1 MRLLTA
7 RLSAKRRSRFA
18 GPVVLLLGLL
28 LTGGFYAALSPA
40 TAEDTASSTDDVAQG
55 RELFLV
61 GCSSCHGKNG
71 EGIETS
77 RDGTWYGPSLVG
89 VGAAAVDFQV
99 STGRMPMAAPGQQ
112 APVKRPVYNEEEV
125 RQLAAF
131 VASLGP
137 GPAIPEPEN
146 YDPDTLSDE
155 EREEAI
161 VRGGEFFRTNC
172 TACHNFAAS
181 GGALP
186 DGKYA
191 PTLVGV
197 DPVYIY
203 EAMLTGPQQMPLFS
217 DEVLEPEQKL
227 DIIAYLQSL
236 EENPNYGGA
245 AMGAYGPV
253 SEGMFAWV
261 VGIGS
266 LVGFAIWIASHT
278 ARSSSRKGTHT

>member
-1 MRLLTA
+1 VRLLTD

-40 TAEDTASSTDDVAQG
+40 TAEDSASSTDDVAEG
-55 RELFLV
+55 RKLFLV

-112 APVKRPVYNEEEV
+112 APVKQPAYNEEEV

-137 GPAIPEPEN
+137 GPAIPDPED

-197 DPVYIY
+197 DPVHIY
-203 EAMLTGPQQMPLFS
+203 EAMLTGPQQMPVFS
-217 DEVLEPEQKL
+217 DEVLEPQQKQ

-236 EENPNYGGA
+236 EESPNYGGA
-245 AMGAYGPV
+245 ALGAYGPV

-278 ARSSSRKGTHT
+278 ARSSRKGTHT